1 MTRNYIGALA
11 LVGLI
16 ASPAAAQDAK
26 AVLGAASKAMGMGSL
41 TSITIY
47 GSGANFGLGQSN
59 NANDQWPRTN
69 LNDYVRSIDFA
80 SSTSRATAVTWTA
93 PVTAPVA
100 VQGVFQQN
108 ITATNTAWIQQL
120 EIWTT
125 PWGFIKGA
133 MANNATLDGPN
144 PAVPNTRVI
153 TWMTTQKAPSG
164 ISYKVVGYLNPKNMV
179 QRVDT
184 WLENPIFGDMLIEN
198 DYSNY
203 REALGGVMYP
213 ANVVQKRGG
222 QPTFE
227 AQILGANMN
236 PSNIAQLVTPPPPPA
251 GRGGGPG
258 GPGAPG
264 VAPQA
269 SSEKLAEGVYRITG
283 GYISMAIE
291 MKDHIV
297 LFEGGPQS
305 EARSQAI
312 IAEARRV
319 IPNKPIRYSILTHHH
334 FDHSSGLPAVVAEG
348 ITIVTHE
355 NNKAVLTR
363 ALTAPRTLAPDSMS
377 KSGKK
382 PVIET
387 VQEKRVLTDG
397 VRNVEIYHIQG
408 LPHAEGML
416 VVYLPKE
423 RILGFADMFNAPAA
437 NDPVPNPP
445 IVGTQ
450 VFIANVVDRLK
461 LDFDTVVSVHAPN
474 PDRNY
479 SRAEILKSLG
489 RN

>member
-1 MTRNYIGALA
+1 
-11 LVGLI
+11 
-16 ASPAAAQDAK
+16 
-26 AVLGAASKAMGMGSL
+26 
-41 TSITIY
+41 
-47 GSGANFGLGQSN
+47 
-59 NANDQWPRTN
+59 
-69 LNDYVRSIDFA
+69 
-80 SSTSRATAVTWTA
+80 
-93 PVTAPVA
+93 
-100 VQGVFQQN
+100 
-108 ITATNTAWIQQL
+108 
-120 EIWTT
+120 
-125 PWGFIKGA
+125 
-133 MANNATLDGPN
+133 
-144 PAVPNTRVI
+144 
-153 TWMTTQKAPSG
+153 
-164 ISYKVVGYLNPKNMV
+164 
-179 QRVDT
+179 VDT

-198 DYSNY
+198 EYSNY

-213 ANVVQKRGG
+213 ANIVQKRGG

-264 VAPQA
+264 AAPQTA
-269 SSEKLAEGVYRITG
+269 SSEKLADGVYRITG

-291 MKDHIV
+291 MKDHVI
-297 LFEGGPQS
+297 LFEGGPQN

-312 IAEARRV
+312 IAEAKRV

-355 NNKAVLTR
+355 NNKAFLTR

-387 VQEKRVLTDG
+387 VAEKRVFTDG
-397 VRNVEIYHIQG
+397 TRNVEVYHVQG
-408 LPHAEGML
+408 LPHVEGML

-423 RILGFADMFNAPAA
+423 RILGFADMFNAPPA

-445 IVGTQ
+445 VVGTQ
-450 VFIANVVDRLK
+450 VFMANVIDRLK